1 MTNMIGIESC
11 LFLKP
16 KVLAYFNNLD
26 SLYAHREFL
35 PRLSVGIS
43 ALSLFFFVFRLL
55 LFYVS

>member
-26 SLYAHREFL
+26 SLYAHSSCQVSEYQL
-35 PRLSVGIS
+35 Y
-43 ALSLFFFVFRLL
+43 LFFFFRFQIITFLCL
-55 LFYVS
+55 PV